1 MLGIMKSGL
10 ATLPNYSRKNKL
22 KEESLKILSDYLG
35 RFRKEGRR
43 VFASSSFQTQS
54 VPLLH
59 LLSTHFPW
67 VKIVFIDTGFLF
79 AETYAFK
86 KKLENEFSLNLITV
100 KSTTSYAHQASAH
113 LFQYANDTAYC
124 CHLNKVEPI
133 ETLLHPG
140 DVWISGVRRDQTS
153 VRKMMEVF
161 ETDKRGVLRL
171 HPMLDW
177 NAKNVYDYIR
187 SFKLPKHPLE
197 LEGYVSIGC
206 VPCTHK
212 HSLDGTRGGRWV
224 GSAKTECGLHT
235 NSRTV

>member
-1 MLGIMKSGL
+1 MKEK
-10 ATLPNYSRKNKL
+10 TLQVLSQFLSKY
-22 KEESLKILSDYLG
+22 KEEEKHVY
-35 RFRKEGRR
+35 
-43 VFASSSFQTQS
+43 ASSSFQTQS

-86 KKLENEFSLNLITV
+86 KQLQDSLNLNCITV
-100 KSTTSYAHQASAH
+100 HSDKSYAQQTSSSH

-124 CHLNKVEPI
+124 CHINKVEPI
-133 ETLLHPG
+133 ESLIVKG
-140 DVWISGVRRDQTS
+140 DVWISGVRRDQTAI
-153 VRKMMEVF
+153 RNKMQIE
-161 ETDKRGVLRL
+161 EIDKRGVLRF

-177 NAKNVYDYIR
+177 NAKDVYDYIR
-187 SFKLPKHPLE
+187 EYDLPKHPLE
-197 LEGYVSIGC
+197 MNGYVSIGC

-212 HSLDGTRGGRWV
+212 HSLDGARGGRWV

-235 NSRTV
+235 NSRTT